1 MKCRRGKRAK
11 RLRKRFRRDRMRLGE
26 RAAAKLFGEQ
36 RSARDGRGAAAAQK
50 TRFDDAVALDA
61 HRELQNVSANRIAD
75 FHFDVRAGKL
85 AGVAG
90 ILKMIENGVA
100 KHQQEYSNAVL
111 FLRRQIFLV
120 NGGNDHVVGIDHF
133 GEMEFA
139 DFGKQFVGV
148 ELGQAVIGVNPVH

>member
-1 MKCRRGKRAK
+1 MAE
-11 RLRKRFRRDRMRLGE
+11 LL
-26 RAAAKLFGEQ
+26 GEQ
-36 RSARDGRGAAAAQK
+36 RSARDRGSAAAAQE

-61 HRELQNVSANRIAD
+61 HRELQNVAANRIAD
-75 FHFDVRAGKL
+75 FHFDFRAGKL
-85 AGVAG
+85 AGVAR

-100 KHQQEYSNAVL
+100 EHRQEYSNGCL
-111 FLRRQIFLV
+111 FFRRQIFLV
-120 NGGNDHVVGIDHF
+120 DRGDDHVIGINHF

>member
-1 MKCRRGKRAK
+1 
-11 RLRKRFRRDRMRLGE
+11 MRLGE

-36 RSARDGRGAAAAQK
+36 RSARDRRGAAAAQE

-61 HRELQNVSANRIAD
+61 HRELQNVAANRIAD

-100 KHQQEYSNAVL
+100 KHHQEYSNALL
-111 FLRRQIFLV
+111 FFRRQIFLV
-120 NGGNDHVVGIDHF
+120 DGGDDDVVGIDHF

-139 DFGKQFVGV
+139 NFGKQFVGV
-148 ELGQAVIGVNPVH
+148 ELGQAVTGVNPVH